1 MGYIPINPSSPLALK
16 ALFLLALPREANETS
31 IFKLVRE
38 GLGKNRPIDLQ
49 SVSQWP
55 PKPFWTFPSQI
66 TEILS
71 AARAT
76 RYDRSRAAADTASE
90 STSFDTHFCATR
102 KAERVR
108 R

>member
-55 PKPFWTFPSQI
+55 PKPFLD
-66 TEILS
+66 LS
-71 AARAT
+71 VPDNRN
-76 RYDRSRAAADTASE
+76 SE
-90 STSFDTHFCATR
+90 CGKGDSL
-102 KAERVR
+102 
-108 R
+108 